1 MELKKG
7 DRVFH
12 KGLELIGTFMEY
24 AWNSD
29 EEAIVKFDNA
39 DNPDDCR
46 HVSVN
51 QLQKQ
56 PSNEEIGER
65 IARYNSGKIYGM
77 F

>member
-1 MELKKG
+1 MEFKKG
-7 DRVFH
+7 DRVVH
-12 KGLELIGTFMEY
+12 LGLKLVGTFVEY

-29 EEAIVKFDNA
+29 EEAIVKFDNE

-46 HVSVN
+46 HISVN
-51 QLQKQ
+51 QLQKC
-56 PSNEEIGER
+56 PSDEEIGKR

>member
-1 MELKKG
+1 MEFTKG

-46 HVSVN
+46 HISVN
-51 QLQKQ
+51 QLQKC
-56 PSNEEIGER
+56 PSNKEIGKR
-65 IARYNSGKIYGM
+65 IARYNSGRIKN
-77 F
+77 

>member
-1 MELKKG
+1 MEFKKS

-12 KGLELIGTFMEY
+12 KGLELIGTFMAY
-24 AWNSD
+24 AWNSV

>member
-12 KGLELIGTFMEY
+12 KGLELVGTFMEY

-46 HVSVN
+46 HISVN
-51 QLQKQ
+51 QLQKCS
-56 PSNEEIGER
+56 SNEEIGKK
-65 IARYNSGKIYGM
+65 IARYNSGRIKN
-77 F
+77 

>member
-1 MELKKG
+1 MEFKKG

-46 HVSVN
+46 YISVN
-51 QLQKQ
+51 QLQNC
-56 PSNEEIGER
+56 PSNEEIGKR
-65 IARYNSGKIYGM
+65 IARYNRGIKEVI
-77 F
+77 

>member
-1 MELKKG
+1 MEFKKG
-7 DRVFH
+7 DRVVH
-12 KGLELIGTFMEY
+12 LGLRLVGTFMEY
-24 AWNSD
+24 TWNSD
-29 EEAIVKFDNA
+29 EECIVKFDNC

-56 PSNEEIGER
+56 PNNEEISER

>member
-12 KGLELIGTFMEY
+12 KGLELVGTFMEY

-46 HVSVN
+46 HISVN
-51 QLQKQ
+51 QLQKC
-56 PSNEEIGER
+56 PSNEEIGKR
-65 IARYNSGKIYGM
+65 IARYNSGRIKN
-77 F
+77 

>member
-12 KGLELIGTFMEY
+12 KGLELVGTFMEY

-46 HVSVN
+46 HISVN
-51 QLQKQ
+51 QLEKL
-56 PSNEEIGER
+56 PNGSEIVKR
-65 IARYNSGKIYGM
+65 IIKYNNSKKD
-77 F
+77 

>member
-1 MELKKG
+1 MEFKKG
-7 DRVFH
+7 DRVVH
-12 KGLELIGTFMEY
+12 LGLRLVGTFMEY
-24 AWNSD
+24 TWNSD
-29 EEAIVKFDNA
+29 EECIVKFDNC

-46 HVSVN
+46 RVSVN

>member
-12 KGLELIGTFMEY
+12 KGLELVGTFMEY

-46 HVSVN
+46 HISVN
-51 QLQKQ
+51 QLQKC
-56 PSNEEIGER
+56 PSNEEIGKK
-65 IARYNSGKIYGM
+65 IARYNSGRIKN
-77 F
+77 

>member
-12 KGLELIGTFMEY
+12 KGLELVGTFMEY

-46 HVSVN
+46 HISVN
-51 QLQKQ
+51 QLQKC
-56 PSNEEIGER
+56 PSNEENGKR
-65 IARYNSGKIYGM
+65 IARYNSGRIKN
-77 F
+77 

>member
-1 MELKKG
+1 MEFKKG

-39 DNPDDCR
+39 DNSDDCR

>member
-12 KGLELIGTFMEY
+12 KGLELVGTFMEY

-46 HVSVN
+46 HISVN
-51 QLQKQ
+51 QLQKC
-56 PSNEEIGER
+56 PSNEEIVER
-65 IARYNSGKIYGM
+65 IARYNNG
-77 F
+77 

>member
-1 MELKKG
+1 MEFTKG

-29 EEAIVKFDNA
+29 EEAIMKFDNA

-46 HVSVN
+46 HIFVN
-51 QLQKQ
+51 QLQKC
-56 PSNEEIGER
+56 PSNKEIGKR
-65 IARYNSGKIYGM
+65 IARYNSGRIKN
-77 F
+77 

>member
-1 MELKKG
+1 MEFKKG

-12 KGLELIGTFMEY
+12 KSLELIGTFMEY

-46 HVSVN
+46 HISVN
-51 QLQKQ
+51 QLQKY
-56 PSNEEIGER
+56 PSNEEIGKR
-65 IARYNSGKIYGM
+65 IVRYNSGRIKN
-77 F
+77 

>member
-1 MELKKG
+1 MEFKKG
-7 DRVFH
+7 DRVVH
-12 KGLELIGTFMEY
+12 LGLRLVGTFMEY
-24 AWNSD
+24 TWNSD
-29 EEAIVKFDNA
+29 EECIVKFDNC

>member
-1 MELKKG
+1 MEFKKG

>member
-1 MELKKG
+1 MEFKKG

-12 KGLELIGTFMEY
+12 KDLELIGTFMEY

-46 HVSVN
+46 HISVN
-51 QLQKQ
+51 QLQNC
-56 PSNEEIGER
+56 PSNEEIGKR
-65 IARYNSGKIYGM
+65 IARYNRGIKEVI
-77 F
+77 

>member
-1 MELKKG
+1 MEFKKS